1 MNPLTSAGRRLL
13 RVGAVLGMLTALTI
27 GGAGTASAL
36 TTSPDSGKV
45 SSTSCTRLS
54 CDQVQ
59 RAMGVRWL

>member
-13 RVGAVLGMLTALTI
+13 RAGAVLGMLTALTL
-27 GGAGTASAL
+27 GGAASASAL
-36 TTSPDSGKV
+36 TTSPDSGKI
-45 SSTSCTRLS
+45 SSTTCTRTT